1 MTLPC
6 RPAGPLSSTHER
18 PDVAARPGTL
28 RCRRRGAGRY
38 SSLDDVA
45 RAAFSLLQRTEAERA
60 AFIESLEEAEAES
73 ERDGF
78 FTLEEVMA
86 ETAAII
92 KAAERRK
99 G

>member
-1 MTLPC
+1 MSAVILP
-6 RPAGPLSSTHER
+6 PDLER
-18 PDVAARPGTL
+18 FAADAVAQ
-28 RCRRRGAGRY
+28 GRY
-38 SSLDDVA
+38 SSLDVVA